1 MTTYALELIQKP
13 GFFVCHPLSLG
24 AATVLTFDTPE
35 DAEAYRWSKDALLV
49 MGTKVSRTNMV
60 SM

>member
-13 GFFVCHPLSLG
+13 GFFVCNPVSLG
-24 AATVLTFDTPE
+24 AATVLTFDTP
-35 DAEAYRWSKDALLV
+35 DAAEAYRWSCDALLV
-49 MGTKVSRTNMV
+49 MGTKVSCTNMV